1 MHCSKSL
8 GYLAYPLLT
17 FFLVAAPSTQA
28 QTTNN
33 PAQSAP
39 PAQSP
44 APDTDAQPTPLQ
56 PTEPTPVTRDPLSQ
70 AQQQQGNSASQ
81 PQKNY
86 PNEQERI
93 RLAREAQERVRARRE
108 ARTQA
113 AIKDT
118 YSHKYEIYFG
128 YAYLHIRPGHNLQ
141 HANESGWNAGMTRFF
156 TPKLG
161 VSADLRGYYKSV
173 YVGNNPYSLFKP
185 FVSNYSVM
193 VGPQYY
199 VRQKKNYA
207 ISGQVLAGVT
217 YNIFNANSAG
227 APGYLVGLYDNGARF
242 TAAAVMPVDFNL
254 GPGLAF
260 RIAPDYN
267 LTTWADH
274 SQGTD
279 IQHNLGFMLGLNYRF
294 GRQ

>member
-1 MHCSKSL
+1 MQCSKSL

-17 FFLVAAPSTQA
+17 FFLVAALSTQA

-70 AQQQQGNSASQ
+70 AQQQQGNSSSQ

-86 PNEQERI
+86 PNEQDRV

-113 AIKDT
+113 TIKDT

-128 YAYLHIRPGHNLQ
+128 YAYLRMRPGHDLQ
-141 HANESGWNAGMTRFF
+141 HANESGWNAGWTRLFADDLLRRVAARL
-156 TPKLG
+156 TPREPLLADVAKGLLDRGPVLLLG
-161 VSADLRGYYKSV
+161 GRQLQRGLKCRDARISKCRDVISRQLR
-173 YVGNNPYSLFKP
+173 
-185 FVSNYSVM
+185 M
-193 VGPQYY
+193 VRPLGW
-199 VRQKKNYA
+199 RRLL
-207 ISGQVLAGVT
+207 GRRRLWGR
-217 YNIFNANSAG
+217 
-227 APGYLVGLYDNGARF
+227 GARVEPAIVSMVVPAIRVF
-242 TAAAVMPVDFNL
+242 HMEISMNFVAVC
-254 GPGLAF
+254 
-260 RIAPDYN
+260 
-267 LTTWADH
+267 
-274 SQGTD
+274 SQ
-279 IQHNLGFMLGLNYRF
+279 R
-294 GRQ
+294 